1 MNINNWVV
9 VDNPK
14 SRYHQQT
21 GQIVDKQKASHG
33 MRLYEVFM
41 SRRLFGMK
49 NRAWFGETEL
59 LPVASVSAVEGDAGR
74 AQEAA

>member
-41 SRRLFGMK
+41 RRRLFGMK
-49 NRAWFGETEL
+49 NRVWFGETEL
-59 LPVASVSAVEGDAGR
+59 LPVASVSAVEGDADR